1 MDKNNEWIKSPITN
15 REEVLM
21 HDDPADGV
29 SKMCIGSGFYTNENP
44 LNYKKNPDFD
54 IEKYESKMPTIL
66 KELRFD
72 DGESYWYPCTIST
85 ATAIVFPAGS
95 KEDWKWCYAEIKDLE
110 NQVGDYTRKLDIE
123 SAQYFDRFIEASKL
137 INGYSLDELP

>member
-1 MDKNNEWIKSPITN
+1 MDRKDIWEKSPITN
-15 REEVLM
+15 REEVLADY
-21 HDDPADGV
+21 DDKTGA

-54 IEKYESKMPTIL
+54 IEKYEKNMPNIL

-85 ATAIVFPAGS
+85 ATAIVFPAGT

-110 NQVGDYTRKLDIE
+110 TQVGDYTSKLDIE
-123 SAQYFDRFIEASKL
+123 NAQYFERFIEASRL
-137 INGYSLDELP
+137 INGYSLDELS